1 MKHRRRFLRAAL
13 LSAAAFALSPFVKL
27 SRAAEGLPLHH
38 LPGGGFRNRHIGQ
51 INKPF
56 SDLLKWRRESPGHPL
71 LPFPLANNQSP
82 QLRANT
88 SRASIT
94 WIGHA
99 TVLLQSG
106 GFNLLTDPHFSL
118 RASPLPFAGPKRG
131 TPPGIALDE
140 LPELHAVLI
149 SHNHYDHLD
158 SDSIRA
164 LARRHPRARFF
175 CPLGLADFLRRRGVN
190 DVAELDWE
198 QSAKVGDAEITAA
211 PCQHWS
217 SRSPWDR
224 NKTLWA
230 SWIAKLPGLRF
241 IFIGDTGHTSDFA
254 DIGKKHGGFDWAA
267 IPIGAYEPRWF
278 MREAHINPGEA
289 ADIFSSLRAQN
300 ALATHWGTF
309 QLTDEPMDE
318 PPQKLQEAMAQE
330 KERNPA
336 VGAFHIFQHG
346 ETRWLDSFAA

>member
-1 MKHRRRFLRAAL
+1 M
-13 LSAAAFALSPFVKL
+13 
-27 SRAAEGLPLHH
+27 HH
-38 LPGGGFRNRHIGQ
+38 LPGGGFRNHRIGQ

-71 LPFPLANNQSP
+71 LPFPLANNQSS

-131 TPPGIALDE
+131 TPPGIALEE

-175 CPLGLADFLRRRGVN
+175 CPFGL
-190 DVAELDWE
+190 
-198 QSAKVGDAEITAA
+198 
-211 PCQHWS
+211 
-217 SRSPWDR
+217 
-224 NKTLWA
+224 
-230 SWIAKLPGLRF
+230 
-241 IFIGDTGHTSDFA
+241 
-254 DIGKKHGGFDWAA
+254 GGFFAA
-267 IPIGAYEPRWF
+267 ARSQGCCRVGLGAK
-278 MREAHINPGEA
+278 RESRRCGNHR
-289 ADIFSSLRAQN
+289 RALP
-300 ALATHWGTF
+300 ALEFA
-309 QLTDEPMDE
+309 
-318 PPQKLQEAMAQE
+318 
-330 KERNPA
+330 RA
-336 VGAFHIFQHG
+336 VG
-346 ETRWLDSFAA
+346 

>member
-1 MKHRRRFLRAAL
+1 MRAAL

-131 TPPGIALDE
+131 TPPGIALEE

-289 ADIFSSLRAQN
+289 ADIFSSLRAKN

-346 ETRWLDSFAA
+346 ETRWLDSFSA